1 MSNVQADIELEI
13 KGVELTICVTA
24 DVDSDKCI
32 DNKEYWWTNPETK
45 KERELSERLA
55 NHIEKHHERDID
67 EALYLAEV
75 SDFDFQYDQFK
86 ERFHD

>member
-24 DVDSDKCI
+24 DVDSDHCI
-32 DNKEYWWTNPETK
+32 DNKEFWWTNPDTK
-45 KERELSERLA
+45 KERELSERLTKY
-55 NHIEKHHERDID
+55 IEKHHEPTVD

-75 SDFDFQYDQFK
+75 SDFDFEYDQYK

>member
-24 DVDSDKCI
+24 DVDSDHCI
-32 DNKEYWWTNPETK
+32 DNKEFWWTNPETK
-45 KERELSERLA
+45 KERELSERLT
-55 NHIEKHHERDID
+55 NYIEKHHERDID

-75 SDFDFQYDQFK
+75 SDFDFEYDQYK